1 MLVLAG
7 WLGAA
12 GATAALHGR
21 RARRCHLPA
30 PPPLDTTSQCWTKSN
45 RCTPTHGNCF
55 SLAPIKAPERAGW
68 SRRLPHEQNSVTA
81 QPRPQPG
88 RHCPRSQGEPSAAR
102 PSHWGAAGL
111 TIANDWSIDASAA
124 AAAAALGSAQLG
136 SSHPPPPP
144 RAAGRQRAARRQ
156 RTRAPAHLH
165 ARRAR
170 MHAGCPTAPPSPLRQ
185 PPPHKGL
192 GTPQC
197 CCFIP
202 SLPQVALDLIR
213 VAWSPATPR
222 PPTPR
227 KRFGSIPLPPPPTH
241 TYEHPGERSP
251 GLDLE
256 LGMQPS
262 GSHHL
267 SSILGGLLVAR
278 GLLHHGHVLQRVEG
292 FRVRVQGSGSAPPG
306 WQGWQGMHGG
316 CWPGQR
322 ADHQLDC

>member
-144 RAAGRQRAARRQ
+144 SRRRATARSPPAAHT
-156 RTRAPAHLH
+156 RTRASACTPRAH
-165 ARRAR
+165 ARRLPNRPAITP
-170 MHAGCPTAPPSPLRQ
+170 AAAAAPQGPGHPSML
-185 PPPHKGL
+185 L
-192 GTPQC
+192 
-197 CCFIP
+197 F
-202 SLPQVALDLIR
+202 
-213 VAWSPATPR
+213 
-222 PPTPR
+222 
-227 KRFGSIPLPPPPTH
+227 
-241 TYEHPGERSP
+241 HPITSTSCVGFNSRC
-251 GLDLE
+251 
-256 LGMQPS
+256 
-262 GSHHL
+262 
-267 SSILGGLLVAR
+267 LVAR
-278 GLLHHGHVLQRVEG
+278 HPPSTHATET
-292 FRVRVQGSGSAPPG
+292 FR
-306 WQGWQGMHGG
+306 
-316 CWPGQR
+316 
-322 ADHQLDC
+322 